1 MNKAIKKGYLK
12 NMNEELMKSDIDYDL
27 LALGL
32 GRACNLKN
40 QNKYITDIGT
50 YSKNL
55 KKMVEKVQYI
65 DETHLLIFLF
75 INFKKINDIVYDN

>member
-1 MNKAIKKGYLK
+1 MSRTKITNKLYTIVREKYKMNKAINKGYLK
-12 NMNEELMKSDIDYDL
+12 NINEELRKSDIDYDL

-50 YSKNL
+50 YSNNL
-55 KKMVEKVQYI
+55 KKW
-65 DETHLLIFLF
+65 
-75 INFKKINDIVYDN
+75 

>member
-1 MNKAIKKGYLK
+1 MSRTKITNKLYTIVREKYKMNKAINKGYLK
-12 NMNEELMKSDIDYDL
+12 NMNVELMKSDIDYDL

-50 YSKNL
+50 YSNNL
-55 KKMVEKVQYI
+55 KKW
-65 DETHLLIFLF
+65 
-75 INFKKINDIVYDN
+75 

>member
-1 MNKAIKKGYLK
+1 MSRTKINNKLYTIVREKYKMNKAINKGYLK
-12 NMNEELMKSDIDYDL
+12 NINEELMKSDIDYDL

-50 YSKNL
+50 YSNNL
-55 KKMVEKVQYI
+55 KKW
-65 DETHLLIFLF
+65 
-75 INFKKINDIVYDN
+75 

>member
-1 MNKAIKKGYLK
+1 MSRTKITNKLYTIVREKYKMNKAINKGYLK
-12 NMNEELMKSDIDYDL
+12 NINEELMKSDIGYDL

-50 YSKNL
+50 YSNNL
-55 KKMVEKVQYI
+55 KKW
-65 DETHLLIFLF
+65 
-75 INFKKINDIVYDN
+75 

>member
-1 MNKAIKKGYLK
+1 MSRTKITNKLYTIIREKYKMNKAINKGYLK
-12 NMNEELMKSDIDYDL
+12 NINEELMKSDIDYDL

-50 YSKNL
+50 YSNNL
-55 KKMVEKVQYI
+55 KKW
-65 DETHLLIFLF
+65 
-75 INFKKINDIVYDN
+75 

>member
-1 MNKAIKKGYLK
+1 MSRTKITNKLYTIVREKYKMNKAINKGYLK
-12 NMNEELMKSDIDYDL
+12 NINEELMKSDIDYDL

-50 YSKNL
+50 YSNNL
-55 KKMVEKVQYI
+55 KKWQKR
-65 DETHLLIFLF
+65 
-75 INFKKINDIVYDN
+75 

>member
-1 MNKAIKKGYLK
+1 MSRTKITNKLYTIVREKYKMNKAINKGYLK
-12 NMNEELMKSDIDYDL
+12 NMNVELMKSDIDYDL

-50 YSKNL
+50 YSNNL
-55 KKMVEKVQYI
+55 KIY
-65 DETHLLIFLF
+65 
-75 INFKKINDIVYDN
+75 KK

>member
-1 MNKAIKKGYLK
+1 MSRTKITNKLYTIVREKYKMNKAINKGYLK
-12 NMNEELMKSDIDYDL
+12 NINEELMKSDIDYDL

-50 YSKNL
+50 YSNNL
-55 KKMVEKVQYI
+55 KKW
-65 DETHLLIFLF
+65 
-75 INFKKINDIVYDN
+75 

>member
-1 MNKAIKKGYLK
+1 MSRTKITNKLYTIVREKYKMNKAINKGYLK
-12 NMNEELMKSDIDYDL
+12 NMNVELMKSDIDYDL

-50 YSKNL
+50 YSNNL
-55 KKMVEKVQYI
+55 KKWQKR
-65 DETHLLIFLF
+65 
-75 INFKKINDIVYDN
+75 